1 MYNSVG
7 KRVPRYDGI
16 GHVTGRTQYVS
27 DVKMPGMLVCKTLR
41 CPYHKARIR
50 SIDVS
55 EARTSPGVY
64 AVITKDDV
72 PHNLFAMVPD
82 HHVLAE
88 EITRYR
94 GQNIAAVAAA
104 SRDAALDALARIR
117 IEYEE
122 LEPVID
128 PEEAIKDGA
137 PQVRPEGNN
146 HLFDGNS
153 LTRRIRRGNVEEGF
167 READFIVEGRYTT
180 PSQEHAP
187 LETCCTVAYVDA
199 PGRLVIHSKAQGLYF
214 AQGDL
219 ANVFQLPLNRLKF
232 IGGTIGGGF
241 GGMNSI
247 HTDHIAGLLALATG
261 RPVRFA
267 LTREEEML
275 FSTIRTPW
283 IFRIRDGIRRDG
295 VITARQVSVLHDCG
309 AYTELGLYAVEKNAN
324 LIAGANLIRNLE
336 VDSRMVYTN
345 KMPSGSMRGFG
356 VNVGQYAEQVQLD
369 RLAHT
374 VGISPMEIRFINAF
388 HTGDKNHTGNE
399 LASVSTIETLQKVA
413 AMSGQT
419 LPEKYLAWS
428 SAPLSPN
435 TNSGK

>member
-27 DVKMPGMLVCKTLR
+27 DVTLPGMLVCKTLR
-41 CPYHKARIR
+41 CPYHKARIK

-55 EARTSPGVY
+55 EARKSPGVY

-88 EITRYR
+88 EITRYK
-94 GQNIAAVAAA
+94 GQNIAAVAAVGK
-104 SRDAALDALARIR
+104 DAALDALAAIK

-153 LTRRIRRGNVEEGF
+153 LTRKIRRGNVEEGF
-167 READFIVEGRYTT
+167 KEADFIVEGRYTT

-187 LETCCTVAYVDA
+187 METCCSVAYVDA
-199 PGRLVIHSKAQGLYF
+199 SGKLVIHSKAQGLYF

-232 IGGTIGGGF
+232 VGGTIGGGF

-283 IFRIRDGIRRDG
+283 VFEIKDGIRKDG
-295 VITARQVSVLHDCG
+295 VITARHVKVLHDCG

-324 LIAGANLIRNLE
+324 LIAGANLIKNLA

-369 RLAHT
+369 RLARAA
-374 VGISPMEIRFINAF
+374 GISPIEIRFINAF
-388 HTGDKNHTGNE
+388 HTGDRNHTGNE
-399 LASVSTIETLQKVA
+399 LAAVSTIETLQKVA
-413 AMSGQT
+413 AMSGQK
-419 LPEKYLAWS
+419 LPEKYLAMS
-428 SAPLSPN
+428 SGAA
-435 TNSGK
+435 K